1 MNDPKRPLDNP
12 LKADAGASDDSSAN
26 ETSQTAGDNTV
37 SMAIPQLR
45 SDGSVLG
52 KRAVQDNDPDQLTLR
67 DVPLDRDDEQLVA
80 YLDGE
85 LSGKERA
92 ELEDRLVSEES
103 LRLRLQGLQR
113 GWDMLDVLPT
123 PVVDEHSVQT
133 TLEMVVRD
141 LTRASM
147 GIEAVGAGNGVS
159 GSGTLPRRRMKKWT
173 RRLLAFGALALVV
186 SSLISWR
193 WQAVSYQN
201 QIADL
206 PIAID
211 HQAYSST
218 DDLELVRDLAES
230 PLWFAL
236 ASRSATQDLESLV
249 DQHGGTDELLEAVA
263 ELDEEQRATA
273 YRRWDTFNN
282 LSPQARSITR
292 ERAKQVAEAEDSQQ
306 LLTTLRAYSRWK
318 EQLSRDTLASIENQT
333 GELRERAIDEGVHET
348 MSVIGRVTAKG
359 LSDETIER
367 IAFTMR
373 QIVQQ
378 RLDDHDPAAE
388 GMMNWFRRSSGRD
401 FKDSFAIQFIAHTI
415 VGGSRWRKQP
425 GDKRRG
431 PESPPLSLSEL
442 HQIETMLPQ
451 DDLELLRTVST
462 NAWFRSM
469 VIRDWAEEALRR
481 RGRPDSESKTLQQ
494 AYQEASADE
503 RELLDLL
510 PPEEVRDQLLRP

>member
-1 MNDPKRPLDNP
+1 MNDPKHPLDATPKSN
-12 LKADAGASDDSSAN
+12 ASVN
-26 ETSQTAGDNTV
+26 ETEHTNSDQTV
-37 SMAIPQLR
+37 SMAIPSLSGNR
-45 SDGSVLG
+45 SVGG
-52 KRAVQDNDPDQLTLR
+52 NDPEQPTIRELP
-67 DVPLDRDDEQLVA
+67 VDRDDEQLVA

-92 ELEDRLVSEES
+92 ELEDRLVNEES

-141 LTRASM
+141 LTRASI
-147 GIEAVGAGNGVS
+147 GIEAVDGDHSVAGSNP
-159 GSGTLPRRRMKKWT
+159 LPRRRMKKWT
-173 RRLLAFGALALVV
+173 RRLLVFSLLALVGSAV
-186 SSLISWR
+186 ASWS
-193 WQAVSYQN
+193 WLSYSRQQ
-201 QIADL
+201 QIADF

-218 DDLELVRDLAES
+218 DDLELVRDLADS
-230 PLWFAL
+230 PLWMAL
-236 ASRSATQDLESLV
+236 ASHSATEDLEALV
-249 DQHGGTDELLEAVA
+249 DEYGGTDELLEAVQ

-292 ERAKQVAEAEDSQQ
+292 ERAQRVSEAEDSQE
-306 LLTTLRAYSRWK
+306 LRTTLRAYSRWK
-318 EQLSRDTLASIENQT
+318 EQLSRDTLAAIENQT
-333 GELRERAIDEGVHET
+333 GELREHAIEEGVHET
-348 MSVIGRVTAKG
+348 MNVIGRVTAKG

-378 RLDDHDPAAE
+378 RLKDREPAAVRMME
-388 GMMNWFRRSSGRD
+388 GFRHWRFGESGERGLD
-401 FKDSFAIQFIAHTI
+401 QSIRYHFIARSI
-415 VGGSRWRKQP
+415 VGSSDRRPRSKDGK
-425 GDKRRG
+425 RG
-431 PESPPLSLSEL
+431 PESPPLTLSEL
-442 HQIETMLPQ
+442 HQIENMLPQ
-451 DDLELLRTVST
+451 ADLELLRTVST

-481 RGRPDSESKTLQQ
+481 RGRPDSELKTLQQ
-494 AYQEASADE
+494 AYNEASPDE
-503 RELLDLL
+503 RDVLDLL
-510 PPEEVRDQLLRP
+510 PPDEVRDQLLRP